1 MVRLFTVRRPV
12 GRLIEARIFN
22 LRTPEEVTQY
32 TKAFSPDV
40 VGVTD
45 PVLCA
50 DHRPVVIYP
59 PEVADQLVRLFK
71 TMNDRLRR
79 VAILVSRSN
88 ATLAMQL
95 QRIVRESNYP
105 SRRVF
110 FDAREAERFLTPIL
124 DAPERVRL
132 GVFLAEHTDDKPPP
146 ATPSSRRAR

>member
-1 MVRLFTVRRPV
+1 MRLFTVRRPV
-12 GRLIEARIFN
+12 GRLIEARVFN
-22 LRTPEEVTQY
+22 LRTTEEVAEY
-32 TKAFSPDV
+32 SNAFAPV
-40 VGVTD
+40 VAVAD

-59 PEVADQLVRLFK
+59 PDVADELVRLFK
-71 TMNDRLRR
+71 TMNDRLKR

-132 GVFLAEHTDDKPPP
+132 GVFLGEHADDKPPP
-146 ATPSSRRAR
+146 AAPSSRRSR